1 MRFIDTFV
9 ATDFLDTMV
18 SLSAALV
25 FGLLIGAERQVRQ
38 RNAWL
43 RTNVLVALAASG
55 FVDLGMQVAGPEGTV
70 RIAAYVVSGIGF
82 LGAGAI
88 MKEGMNV
95 RGLNT
100 AATLWCSAAVGAC
113 AGADLLAQAALLTL
127 FTIAGNTLL
136 RPLVTAVEHLPF
148 ARHVVGTRHEI
159 RLVVDQDAV
168 ATVRMRAAD
177 LLEETDFRLGDV
189 TETDRADGRVTI
201 LATLVGTGNDRP
213 VLERLVGQIEN
224 FDGVVRVIWVTN
236 S

>member
-1 MRFIDTFV
+1 MRFIDTFI
-9 ATDFLDTMV
+9 ATDFLDTIV
-18 SLSAALV
+18 SLSAALL

-55 FVDLGMQVAGPEGTV
+55 FVDLGMQVGGPNGTV

-113 AGADLLAQAALLTL
+113 TGADLLAQAALLTA
-127 FTIAGNTLL
+127 FTIIGNTLL
-136 RPLVTAVEHLPF
+136 RPLVTAIERMPIAHRMMGTIHEVKLIVE
-148 ARHVVGTRHEI
+148 AE
-159 RLVVDQDAV
+159 AV
-168 ATVRMRAAD
+168 ARVRERAAD
-177 LLEETDFRLGDV
+177 LLEETHLQLGDV
-189 TETDRADGRVTI
+189 TEDVRADGRI
-201 LATLVGTGNDRP
+201 SLRATLFGTTQDRQ
-213 VLERLVGQIEN
+213 VLEGIVAQIED
-224 FDGVVRVIWVTN
+224 FDGVVRAVWLARG
-236 S
+236 